1 MNILFL
7 SPRVPDP
14 PNKGDKIRS
23 HHLMRRIAARHDV
36 HVACLLDEPADREHV
51 ESVREWASSV
61 TFADR
66 RAMESAWRGATG
78 ALGGRPLSVGWF
90 RSGELV
96 AQLAAKMGREAFDV
110 AVAYCTSMT
119 AYLDG
124 FDGPRVLDLVDVDSE
139 KWRQY
144 AERSALAKKAVFAL
158 ECRLLRGWEQRLV
171 REYERS
177 VVVSARERE
186 VLAGFADAER
196 VEVVT
201 NGVDT
206 EFWSAGA
213 PRERRRELVFV
224 GALDYFANEDGI
236 VDFARRVMPRVRERC
251 GDVEL
256 RIVGRQPGPAV
267 TALGELDGVTVVGE
281 VDDVRPEL
289 ARASVAVTPLRIAQ
303 GLQNKVLE
311 AMAAGVPVASS
322 ESAIRGIDGTHGE
335 HFLVAETADEWAAAV
350 GTLLDDTGA
359 RDVQVERAKALVRDE
374 YSWDRKALEYEA
386 VLAAAVE
393 RHAARREGRAA

>member
-1 MNILFL
+1 MKILFL

-23 HHLMRRIAARHDV
+23 HHLLRRIAARHEV
-36 HVACLLDEPADREHV
+36 HVGCLLDEPADRAHV
-51 ESVREWASSV
+51 ESVRGWASSV
-61 TFADR
+61 TFAER
-66 RAMESAWRGATG
+66 SPVESAWRGATG

-96 AQLAAKMGREAFDV
+96 HRLDELMRRERFDV

-119 AYLDG
+119 AYLDA
-124 FDGPRVLDLVDVDSE
+124 FDGPRILDLVDVDSE

-158 ECRLLRGWEQRLV
+158 EYRLLRGWEQRLV
-171 REYERS
+171 REFDRS

-186 VLAGFADAER
+186 VLGAFADAER
-196 VEVVT
+196 VDVVT

-206 EFWSAGA
+206 DFWSAVPPAG
-213 PRERRRELVFV
+213 RRRELVFV

-236 VDFARRVMPRVRERC
+236 VDFARRVMPRVREVA
-251 GDVEL
+251 GDVDL

-267 TALGELDGVTVVGE
+267 HALGELPGVTVVGE

-311 AMAAGVPVASS
+311 AMAAGLPVVSS
-322 ESAIRGIDGTHGE
+322 EAAVRGIDGRHGE
-335 HFLVAETADEWAAAV
+335 QFLVAESAEEWAGAIAR
-350 GTLLDDTGA
+350 LLDDAEARGA
-359 RDVQVERAKALVRDE
+359 QTERAAALVRE
-374 YSWDRKALEYEA
+374 AYSWDRKAAEYEG
-386 VLAAAVE
+386 VMTAAIE
-393 RHAARREGRAA
+393 RRRAARAGRAA